1 MIRWT
6 VLKPER
12 KFDWDANLSIKEKCY
27 SESGVQNVRVRIV
40 FVRDRT
46 VSRSQL

>member
-12 KFDWDANLSIKEKCY
+12 KFAWDADLSIKEKCY
-27 SESGVQNVRVRIV
+27 SESEA
-40 FVRDRT
+40 
-46 VSRSQL
+46 